1 MDFGH
6 SKTGRPSK
14 RADLNAKSVAISFRI
29 DPALK
34 NLLLDVANG
43 SDMSMTD
50 MLLTLV
56 LRESGFDS
64 LAAYRDT
71 IEDVV

>member
-6 SKTGRPSK
+6 SRTGRPSK
-14 RADLNAKSVAISFRI
+14 RADLTAKSVAISFRI

-34 NLLLDVANG
+34 NLLLDVSEG
-43 SDMSMTD
+43 SGMSMTE

-64 LAAYRDT
+64 LDAYRDT
-71 IEDVV
+71 IGVVI